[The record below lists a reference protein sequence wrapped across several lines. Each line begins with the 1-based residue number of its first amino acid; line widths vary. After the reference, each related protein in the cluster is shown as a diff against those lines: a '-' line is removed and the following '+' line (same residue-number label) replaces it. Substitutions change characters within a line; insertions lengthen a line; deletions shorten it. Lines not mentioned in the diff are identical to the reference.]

1 MVNATFKLADMSFT
15 MLLAFVIGIFAN
27 RVSCYIFCQE
37 RSYLRILV
45 FENEQATSKLLIIH
59 LLAFY
64 SDNDTEE
71 NSPSRVPY

>member
-1 MVNATFKLADMSFT
+1 MSFT

-27 RVSCYIFCQE
+27 GVRCYIFCPE

-45 FENEQATSKLLIIH
+45 FENEQATSNLLIIH

-64 SDNDTEE
+64 SDNDTV
-71 NSPSRVPY
+71 NLSKKILLVVCRIN